1 MHIFQIMAK
10 VRDINDESEPTQSCC
25 EKVAA
30 AAKNCCETLAGWELW
45 KKILLGFGIV
55 SALTLVITLPIVL
68 TGNETSVNPDGNM
81 TTVAGSTGLFTTTL
95 AADSTTRESTTTAN
109 ASKTTMATTRIT
121 SAATTTKPKTT
132 TTKETTTASTTTT
145 STANSLSTTSS
156 MTTGSLTTTT
166 VMTTSITTT
175 AGATSVITTTVA
187 ATTTAITTSGFQTT
201 TVQTVP
207 TVVPQPPPYIGWGE
221 WLEWSGC
228 TVSCGL
234 GQRSRLRLCSDG
246 NGGFG
251 DENDCPGDGFNSEEC
266 SNGKC
271 LSGDKMVTGGH
282 SRIKIQI

>member
-1 MHIFQIMAK
+1 MAK
-10 VRDINDESEPTQSCC
+10 VRDINDESEPTQSCY

-30 AAKNCCETLAGWELW
+30 AGKNCCETLAGWELW

-68 TGNETSVNPDGNM
+68 TGNETSVNPDGNT

-109 ASKTTMATTRIT
+109 ASQTTMATSITT
-121 SAATTTKPKTT
+121 SAATSTTTETT
-132 TTKETTTASTTTT
+132 TTTTAT

-166 VMTTSITTT
+166 VMTTSLATT

-201 TVQTVP
+201 TLPTVVP

-271 LSGDKMVTGGH
+271 LSGDKMVTGGY
-282 SRIKIQI
+282 SRLKIQI